1 MADKEAQE
9 LPDTARLLCARAYDT
24 LYDLYLGEDS
34 VDEQKELGEYDE
46 IPVDPDPN
54 PEPNPLPDPL
64 PGPVPVPI
72 PEPEPLPV
80 PVPDPV
86 PQPAPLPPVVARI
99 AKLVMRRIGK
109 AYDAAKTNED
119 ELTSSFKVN
128 ALPAQSTFFHNTRS
142 SRTDESSWCIPPG
155 STAVFR
161 WRLLG
166 ASEGKQR
173 A

>member
-9 LPDTARLLCARAYDT
+9 LPDTARLLRARAYDT

-46 IPVDPDPN
+46 MPVDPDPN

-72 PEPEPLPV
+72 PEPLPV

-109 AYDAAKTNED
+109 AYDAAKRTK
-119 ELTSSFKVN
+119 TSSPRHPF
-128 ALPAQSTFFHNTRS
+128 ALPAQSIFFHNTRS
-142 SRTDESSWCIPPG
+142 SRTDESS
-155 STAVFR
+155 
-161 WRLLG
+161 
-166 ASEGKQR
+166 
-173 A
+173 